1 MYHFLGRDSQGCTE
15 FSRAGAEQSMSEL
28 TEERR
33 LAFLAF
39 LASLAAWA
47 PGQDPDVI
55 IPGTYSTSLGPC
67 VDGHK

>member
-1 MYHFLGRDSQGCTE
+1 
-15 FSRAGAEQSMSEL
+15 MSEL